1 MGRWANLLI
10 NSNQPSCAGIG
21 YHFAGLASLQ
31 LGKGNAEEAKKHFQ
45 AAIRLSP
52 LQWKQRAIL
61 SLGFAEEVISG
72 DSTPYVHAC
81 EVGKHL
87 SDSVTVIEAR
97 RGMIYLDAQDG
108 KWSRA
113 LNQALDLYPLAMT
126 GAGVFLHLPLEYQN
140 TLAYLLE
147 QNGKH
152 ELAKEAI
159 KPVIKSDLFDSNPEW
174 QDTARLIEERE
185 PQGLVSGFTHTPEV
199 VAPTLAEGY
208 SRIETFLETKP
219 DAATIHAYADGGEAG
234 LRAGR
239 HERQPRPGQSF

>member
-52 LQWKQRAIL
+52 SQWKQRAIL

-97 RGMIYLDAQDG
+97 RGLAYIDAQDG

-147 QNGKH
+147 KTASTSWQKKRLRRLLNQTYSTRIPNGK
-152 ELAKEAI
+152 
-159 KPVIKSDLFDSNPEW
+159 
-174 QDTARLIEERE
+174 T
-185 PQGLVSGFTHTPEV
+185 
-199 VAPTLAEGY
+199 
-208 SRIETFLETKP
+208 
-219 DAATIHAYADGGEAG
+219 
-234 LRAGR
+234 R
-239 HERQPRPGQSF
+239 HG